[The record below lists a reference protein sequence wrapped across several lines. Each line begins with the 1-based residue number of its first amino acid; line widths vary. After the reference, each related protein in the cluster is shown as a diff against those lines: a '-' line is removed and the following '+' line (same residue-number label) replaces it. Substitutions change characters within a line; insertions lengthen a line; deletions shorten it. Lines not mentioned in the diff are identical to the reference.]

1 MSLTMSPLA
10 PNCEWMVTPG
20 FCCLKACSSAVN
32 GVARVPAPNT
42 VSVPVAPAALL
53 ALLAGLLLVV
63 LVLLLLLVV
72 LLQAA
77 ARARTSPAAAAS
89 PQRRNPRL
97 IAALLRLKYYRS
109 VQSLTAPRTDGS
121 KTRPH
126 CNPRR

>member
-32 GVARVPAPNT
+32 GVDKVPAPNT
-42 VSVPVAPAALL
+42 VSVPVAPAGLL
-53 ALLAGLLLVV
+53 ALLAGLLV
-63 LVLLLLLVV
+63 LVLLV

-89 PQRRNPRL
+89 PLRRSPRL
-97 IAALLRLKYYRS
+97 IAALLLLRYYRS
-109 VQSLTAPRTDGS
+109 VQSLTAPRADGS
-121 KTRPH
+121 ETRPH

>member
-10 PNCEWMVTPG
+10 PNCEWIVTPG

-42 VSVPVAPAALL
+42 VSVPVAPAVLL

-63 LVLLLLLVV
+63 LVLLLLVV

-89 PQRRNPRL
+89 P
-97 IAALLRLKYYRS
+97 
-109 VQSLTAPRTDGS
+109 
-121 KTRPH
+121 
-126 CNPRR
+126 